1 MPITADADNE
11 NDASAG
17 RPFRL
22 GALLIHPV
30 DGTVTGPGGREQ
42 LDPKVMAVLALLA
55 GRAGHVVTREE
66 LLSQVWA
73 NAVVTDDVLSRCIY
87 ELRRQ
92 LAIAGGDEQLKA
104 VIETV
109 PKRGYRL
116 NAEITAPT
124 AAAGDDAPPRSRTP
138 LLVLGAALALVAVLW
153 IALGRQP
160 IDGAATYSVAVLP
173 FLDMSEGQDQGYLA
187 DGITEEIINRL
198 TQAGNLRVISRTS
211 SFAFRG
217 KPADVRDIAR
227 RLDVTHVLEGSIRRS
242 GDTVRITTQLIA
254 ATDNAHVW
262 SQNYDR
268 RLGDLFAVQDEISES
283 VAAALQAR
291 LAELPSSTR
300 MPANPEAHEKYL
312 QGRYFFHRRAPGDFQ
327 RAARYYEEAL
337 RADPEYAVA
346 WAALA
351 GAYYVMADLGEMPW
365 EEARAH
371 QLHAAQNAI
380 RFDPGL
386 AVGYT
391 RLGQYHFEGGDLE
404 AARKAYASAR
414 ALDPSIPSPGA
425 GGGMLRHF
433 QDDPDGVLQLER
445 QDVARDPLSANVRR
459 NFGILLFAA
468 GRLDEAEAELLKA
481 LDLSPEMGA
490 DTEIELARVLAA
502 QGRHEEARSHALR
515 LPAGP
520 MRDHVLALLFD
531 APGQRAEADAALG
544 RLAAREDRDTM
555 QSVRLA
561 EIYALRGRPDDAF
574 AEVSR
579 FIAGLDPA
587 DRRTLS
593 RRWWMLE
600 ELGVSPFLKSL
611 HADPRWTALMK
622 NPA

>member
-1 MPITADADNE
+1 MTAAADNH
-11 NDASAG
+11 DASPAG

-22 GALLIHPV
+22 GDLLIQPL
-30 DGTVTGPGGREQ
+30 DGEVTGPGGREQ
-42 LDPKVMAVLALLA
+42 LDPKVMAVLVLLA
-55 GRAGHVVTREE
+55 RRAGHVVTREE

-73 NAVVTDDVLSRCIY
+73 SAVVTDDVLSRCIY

-92 LAIAGGDEQLKA
+92 LALAGGDEQLKA

-116 NAEITAPT
+116 HGEITTPGP
-124 AAAGDDAPPRSRTP
+124 AAGAHAPARARRP
-138 LLVLGAALALVAVLW
+138 LIVLGAVLALAAALW
-153 IALGRQP
+153 LALGRQ
-160 IDGAATYSVAVLP
+160 AADDASGNSVAVLP

-198 TQAGNLRVISRTS
+198 THAGNLRVISRTS

-217 KPADVRDIAR
+217 KAADIRDIAR

-242 GDTVRITTQLIA
+242 GDAIRITTQLIA
-254 ATDNAHVW
+254 ASDNAHVW

-291 LAELPSSTR
+291 LAEPPSSTR
-300 MPANPEAHEKYL
+300 PPANPEAHEKYL
-312 QGRYFFHRRAPGDFQ
+312 HGRYFFHRRAPGDFQ

-337 RADPEYAVA
+337 QADPGYAVA

-351 GAYYVMADLGEMPW
+351 GAYYLMADVGEMPW

-371 QLHAAQNAI
+371 QLNAAQNAI

-386 AVGYT
+386 ADGYT

-404 AARKAYASAR
+404 AARRAYASAR
-414 ALDPSIPSPGA
+414 ALDPSLPVPKA

-433 QDDPDGVLQLER
+433 QDDPEGYVQRER

-459 NFGILLFAA
+459 NFGIFLFAA
-468 GRLDEAEAELLKA
+468 DRLEEAEAEFLKV

-490 DTEIELARVLAA
+490 DTEIEVARVLAA

-515 LPAGP
+515 LPSGP

-544 RLAAREDRDTM
+544 RLAGREDRDTM

-579 FIAGLDPA
+579 YMAGLDPA

-593 RRWWMLE
+593 RKWWMLE
-600 ELGVSPFLKSL
+600 ELGISPFLKSL
-611 HADPRWTALMK
+611 HDDPRWTALMK